1 MKTNFIKTVGKIAL
15 ILVPAIT
22 LSMNASA
29 HDPKM
34 HAKKAEK
41 ADCSKMDH
49 SKMDMKDP
57 VAVAMMKKCMKQAEK
72 SKNKKIRASSD
83 TIERCAQ
90 TYNFVHSLTGFV
102 VGVFYN
108 KKVFGIGTFFIFSR
122 DLIVMRF
129 FYKFNLFTTDI
140 SSNL

>member
-57 VAVAMMKKCMKQAEK
+57 VAIAMMKKCMNQ
-72 SKNKKIRASSD
+72 SKASTDDMDHSKMNDMDQSKMKDMDHSKMKK
-83 TIERCAQ
+83 
-90 TYNFVHSLTGFV
+90 TGD
-102 VGVFYN
+102 
-108 KKVFGIGTFFIFSR
+108 KKVNK
-122 DLIVMRF
+122 D
-129 FYKFNLFTTDI
+129 NHE
-140 SSNL
+140 NH